1 MVEMTLDHTI
11 TLFMLNRNIGLIL
24 YMSVRPSR
32 WSLTVDRDA
41 PNKEKEHQTS
51 SMVGVGVYVIEV
63 CPNNG
68 QWLVP
73 TQ

>member
-1 MVEMTLDHTI
+1 
-11 TLFMLNRNIGLIL
+11 
-24 YMSVRPSR
+24 MSVRPSR
-32 WSLTVDRDA
+32 WSLAVDREA